1 MALLTDP
8 KVKAAKLADG
18 KKVQKLADGEGL
30 YLLLNKSGKY
40 WRFKYRFG
48 GKEKTL
54 SIGVYPQVTLKQARK
69 ARKEAKRLLERH
81 IDPSQAKQAAKQK
94 QYEKIQ
100 ADTFESVAMEWLE
113 KYKVK
118 WVDSTYKG
126 HQVRLAKHILPWIGT
141 LPIKEV
147 KPFDVL
153 SVCLRIEKKGHAE
166 LAHRVLNICS
176 QVFRYGVASCR
187 IESDPTRDLKGAL
200 SPTVTKNRASLT
212 DPKEVGALMRAI
224 QGFRGTHVVA
234 CALQLSPYV
243 FLRPGELRKLE
254 WQFIDFEKEQITI
267 PAENM
272 KMKQKHIVPLSKQAM
287 AILKDVQALTG
298 QGKYVFPSIRNPS
311 RPMSENTINVSLQ
324 RLGYDTSN
332 QHCAHGFR
340 STASTLLN
348 ELGYNP
354 DYVES
359 QLAHKVGNDVR
370 GAYNHAQYLEQR
382 KAMMQ
387 HWADYLDGLRDG
399 AQVVPIRRGQA

>member
-1 MALLTDP
+1 MALTDA
-8 KVKAAKLADG
+8 KIKAAKLENG
-18 KKVQKLADGEGL
+18 KKVQKLADSGGL
-30 YLLLNKSGKY
+30 YLLINKSGKY
-40 WRFKYRFG
+40 WRLKYRYG

-54 SIGVYPQVTLKQARK
+54 SIGTYPEIKLKK
-69 ARKEAKRLLERH
+69 AREARDSAKKLLKKH
-81 IDPSQAKQAAKQK
+81 IDPNQAKQNAKQK
-94 QYEKIQ
+94 QFEKAK

-113 KYKVK
+113 KHKVK
-118 WVDSTYKG
+118 WVESTYKG
-126 HQVRLAKHILPWIGT
+126 HQVRLAKHILPWLGS
-141 LPIKEV
+141 LPIQDI

-153 SVCLRIEKKGHAE
+153 SVCLKIEKKGHAE
-166 LAHRVLNICS
+166 LARRVLNICS

-187 IESDPTRDLKGAL
+187 VESDPTRDLKGAL
-200 SPTVTKNRASLT
+200 APTVTKNRARLT

-224 QGFRGTHVVA
+224 QGFNGTHVVA

-254 WQFIDFEKEQITI
+254 WRFVDFEAAQIVI
-267 PAENM
+267 PSEYM
-272 KMKQKHIVPLSKQAM
+272 KMKQKHIVPLAKQAV

-340 STASTLLN
+340 GTASTLLN
-348 ELGYNP
+348 ELGFNA

-387 HWADYLDGLRDG
+387 QWADYLDGLRDG
-399 AQVVPIRRGQA
+399 ATVVPIHRAQV